1 MREITYTEALLEAFR
16 EEIRG
21 FLRAEVAAERRAV
34 REDGWVVGFSRA
46 FSEKLGARGWLG
58 LTWPKQYG
66 GGGRSVLERLI
77 LTEELLRASG
87 RPSCASVPRRS
98 VARSCPASRRAPSS
112 SAWA

>member
-1 MREITYTEALLEAFR
+1 MDFKLTPAQEAFR

-46 FSEKLGARGWLG
+46 FSERLGARGWLG

-66 GGGRSVLERLI
+66 GGGRSVLEVICTGLPVV
-77 LTEELLRASG
+77 S
-87 RPSCASVPRRS
+87 
-98 VARSCPASRRAPSS
+98 
-112 SAWA
+112 